1 LDGLHQAIELQNQE
15 HNAIELQLLITLLR
29 SKWKVQEH
37 GTKFLPDIWPPEE
50 WEASKI
56 LDQKTRNGVTYYLL
70 LWMPSWVPEVH
81 MSIVDGIHAGV
92 RLHEEEWGISGIRET
107 RMIMG
112 MLHYLVEWLPS
123 WVSELDAENASEL
136 IKEWYAT

>member
-1 LDGLHQAIELQNQE
+1 
-15 HNAIELQLLITLLR
+15 
-29 SKWKVQEH
+29 
-37 GTKFLPDIWPPEE
+37 
-50 WEASKI
+50 
-56 LDQKTRNGVTYYLL
+56 
-70 LWMPSWVPEVH
+70 

-123 WVSELDAENASEL
+123 WVSELDAGNASEL